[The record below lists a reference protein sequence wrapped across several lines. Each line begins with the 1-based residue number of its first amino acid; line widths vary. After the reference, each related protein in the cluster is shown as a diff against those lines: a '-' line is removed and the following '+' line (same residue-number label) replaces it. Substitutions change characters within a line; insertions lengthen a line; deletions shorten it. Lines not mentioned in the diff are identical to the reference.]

1 MIIFNSGEAK
11 SSFNIPC
18 SELDIRLTIDHS
30 NFSIPFVLCTPNTCL
45 CPNAFVYYLCSF
57 INAIAYMSV
66 PTISFPTENLLRLGL
81 KTTESIHY
89 QLSPE
94 ELVLD
99 TLRIGEGVLN
109 DTGALVIRTGEFTGR
124 SPKDKFTVRDET
136 TADTVHWNEFN
147 LPLDPKYFDVIYSK
161 VMAYLEKLPEIWVR
175 DAYACADPRYRLN
188 IRVIT
193 EKPWS
198 NLFAYNMFLRPT
210 EEELESFKADWN
222 VIAVPGLKLD
232 ARECGIRQHNVS
244 LVSFKHKLILIAGSG
259 YTGEIK
265 KGIFTILNYILPH
278 EKNVL
283 SMHCSANM
291 GEKGDTA
298 IFFGLSGTGKTT
310 LSADPNRKLIGD
322 DEHGWT
328 ADNIFNFE
336 GGCYAK
342 LINLTQEK
350 EPEIFNAIRSG
361 AIVENTTFFPG
372 TNKINF
378 DDASVTENTRVSY
391 PLHFISNA
399 LEPAIA
405 GLPKNIF
412 FLTCDAFG
420 VLPPI
425 SKLTP
430 GQAMYQF
437 ISGYTAKVAGTEAGV
452 TEPKPTFSACFGAP
466 FLPLHPG
473 RYAKMLGE
481 KMLAHNVNVWMI
493 NTGWTGGPYG
503 IGHRMKL
510 KYTRAMI
517 TAALDGKLDNVKFE
531 KHPVFGVAI
540 PSECPEVPTEVLD
553 PKSTWDDKSA
563 YDEKAKYLAGL
574 FIKNFEKYASGVG
587 RETLAAAPKI

>member
-1 MIIFNSGEAK
+1 MTASTMA
-11 SSFNIPC
+11 IPGK
-18 SELDIRLTIDHS
+18 
-30 NFSIPFVLCTPNTCL
+30 
-45 CPNAFVYYLCSF
+45 
-57 INAIAYMSV
+57 
-66 PTISFPTENLLRLGL
+66 NLLYLGL
-81 KTTESIHY
+81 KNSENIHY

-94 ELVLD
+94 ELTQD
-99 TLRIGEGVLN
+99 SIRIGEGVLN

-124 SPKDKFTVRDET
+124 SPKDKFTVKDET
-136 TADTVHWNEFN
+136 TVDSVHWNEFN
-147 LPLDPKYFDVIYSK
+147 LPLEPKYFDIIHKK
-161 VMAYLEKLPEIWVR
+161 VLDYLAQLPELWIR
-175 DAYACADPRYRLN
+175 DCYACADPRYRLN
-188 IRVIT
+188 IRVIN

-198 NLFAYNMFLRPT
+198 NLFAYNMFLRPK
-210 EEELESFKADWN
+210 EEELDNFKADWH

-232 ARECGIRQHNVS
+232 SKECGTRQHNVS
-244 LVSFKHKLILIAGSG
+244 LVSFKHKMILVAGSG
-259 YTGEIK
+259 YTGEMK

-291 GEKGDTA
+291 GDAGDTA

-322 DEHGWT
+322 DEHAWT
-328 ADNIFNFE
+328 SDNIFNFE

-342 LINLTQEK
+342 TINLTEEK
-350 EPEIFNAIRSG
+350 EPEIYHAIRPG
-361 AIVENTTFFPG
+361 ALVENVTFFPG

-378 DDASVTENTRVSY
+378 DDASITENTRVSY
-391 PLHFISNA
+391 PLNFISNA
-399 LEPAIA
+399 LEPSIG

-437 ISGYTAKVAGTEAGV
+437 ISGYTAKVAGTELGV

-473 RYAKMLGE
+473 KYAQMLGD
-481 KMLAHNVNVWMI
+481 KMQQHKVNVWMI

-503 IGHRMKL
+503 TGSRMKL

-517 TAALDGKLDNVKFE
+517 TAALEGKLNNVEFTAD
-531 KHPVFGVAI
+531 PVFGVAI
-540 PSECPEVPTEVLD
+540 PKECPNVPAEVLN
-553 PKSTWDDKSA
+553 PVNTWADKA
-563 YDEKAKYLAGL
+563 AFAEKARFLAGL
-574 FIKNFEKYASGVG
+574 FVKNFEKYASGVTP
-587 RETLAAAPKI
+587 EILAAAPKA